1 MIIRLEFAS
10 FVPYFTMLMFLK
22 NPKGTCLSSSGASN
36 ITPQKLKDNVYLS
49 FWHIDDMALK
59 HFFGGKVTIHSLR
72 TYPGVVDVKILQFE
86 KDITSDDISFR
97 LTTEELDE
105 LLTQFI

>member
-22 NPKGTCLSSSGASN
+22 NPKGTCLSSSGARD
-36 ITPQKLKDNVYLS
+36 ITPQKLKDNVYIS
-49 FWHIDDMALK
+49 FWYIDDIVLK
-59 HFFGGKVTIHSLR
+59 GFFGGKVTIHSLQ
-72 TYPGVVDVKILQFE
+72 THPGVVDVKILQFE

-97 LTTEELDE
+97 LTTEELDS
-105 LLTQFI
+105 LLIPFL